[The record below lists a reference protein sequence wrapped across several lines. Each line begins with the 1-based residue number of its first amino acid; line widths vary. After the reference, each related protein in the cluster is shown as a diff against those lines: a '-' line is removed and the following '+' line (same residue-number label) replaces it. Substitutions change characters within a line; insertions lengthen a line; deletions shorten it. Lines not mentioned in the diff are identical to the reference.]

1 MALTIA
7 AAALAVTSFLL
18 TAWQWM
24 AARRFP
30 LHQRQAGGTFR
41 PPVTLLKPL
50 KGCDHETETCLRS
63 WFEQEYS
70 GPVQILLGVASRA
83 DPVCALVRQLLA
95 EYKRADATL
104 VLCDQELGPNAKVS
118 TLAQLE
124 TRAEH
129 ELIVISDADVWAP
142 PDLLANLVA
151 PLQTP
156 GVGLVNCLY
165 RLANPVTP
173 AMRWEALAVNA
184 DFWSQVLQ
192 AQTLRPL
199 DFALGAVMATT
210 RTELEGMG
218 GFAALVEYLADD
230 YQLGRRIAA
239 RGSRIQVCPVVVE
252 CRSAPA
258 GWKNVWAHQLRWART
273 IRVCRPGSFFFSV
286 LSNGTVWPLLWV
298 AWDGTIWSVSLAGFF
313 WLTRVLSARSNQRRM
328 DGHSPAWRDLW
339 LVPVKDFFGL
349 VIWLL
354 AFAGNRIVW
363 RGLNYRLRQ
372 DGRLAG
378 PL

>member
-1 MALTIA
+1 
-7 AAALAVTSFLL
+7 
-18 TAWQWM
+18 M

-192 AQTLRPL
+192 AQTLGPL

-218 GFAALVEYLADD
+218 RFAALVEYLADD
-230 YQLGRRIAA
+230 YQLGRRIAG

-258 GWKNVWAHQLRWART
+258 GWKSVWAHQLRWART

-298 AWDGTIWSVSLAGFF
+298 AWDGTIRSVSLAGFF

-328 DGHSPAWRDLW
+328 DRHSPAWRDLW

-363 RGLNYRLRQ
+363 RGLNYRLRR